1 MAAATSAR
9 TGKPQYTLSQFR
21 ADGDL
26 GAGSFGQVRRV
37 VNEETGEIFAM
48 KVMEKQ
54 RVVRGGLQ
62 EQLKR
67 EVLTQ
72 LRVGHANV
80 VKLHYYFED
89 RASIYCLLEYADAGQ
104 LFAYLQKYPKGI
116 TETRAAQFF
125 SDSAFGVGYLHS
137 LQVVHRDL
145 KPENI
150 LLFGQ
155 QLRAKLGD
163 FGWCV
168 ELTPENPTRTTYCG
182 TMEYIAPELLTSEP
196 YDGSVDV
203 WALGVLLYEML
214 LARSPFAG
222 ASQKDT
228 MDRICTVR
236 YELPKGVMTQDPE
249 ELIRGLL
256 VMEARARTPLV
267 RVLRHPWVV
276 AVRSERDIGTCD
288 GAGGLDAARAAPR
301 HVVSALPGPEHG
313 SSADLDATRV
323 ASRRTPAVAAK
334 VDKDAACALDGTV
347 IMPRRQ
353 APNAVLGT
361 NGLDATRVVTR
372 RRPEGGD
379 ADGRAKFN
387 SAHSHCAVIDE
398 LDTTD
403 PRVPNLLALD
413 RPCLGTKGDLS
424 TRFAFRCPQVSRD
437 AELLSVAE
445 DKRIGVDTLAELD
458 VRFLGAPG
466 SGCSGSSPPSS
477 PESSSTEAD
486 FWIIRTEVAA
496 SRHPRPK
503 ARSRRGPRSMSG
515 FY

>member
-1 MAAATSAR
+1 MAAATSGR
-9 TGKPQYTLSQFR
+9 SQPQYTLSQFR

-48 KVMEKQ
+48 KVMEKEKVVQ
-54 RVVRGGLQ
+54 RGLQ
-62 EQLKR
+62 EQLRR

-72 LRVGHANV
+72 LRVRHANV

-89 RASIYCLLEYADAGQ
+89 AASIYCLLEYADAGQ
-104 LFAYLQKYPKGI
+104 LFAYLQKHPKGVP
-116 TETRAAQFF
+116 EPRAAQLFA
-125 SDSAFGVGYLHS
+125 DSASGLGYLHS
-137 LQVVHRDL
+137 LRVAHRDL

-155 QLRAKLGD
+155 QLRAKLCD

-168 ELTPENPTRTTYCG
+168 ELTPENPQRTTFCG
-182 TMEYIAPELLTSEP
+182 TMEYVAPEMLTSDP
-196 YDGSVDV
+196 HDGSVDI

-222 ASQKDT
+222 ASQKET
-228 MDRICTVR
+228 MERICEVR
-236 YELPKGVMTQDPE
+236 YELPKGVMTPGPE

-256 VMEARARTPLV
+256 VIEAHARKPLA
-267 RVLRHPWVV
+267 RVLRHPWV
-276 AVRSERDIGTCD
+276 ASARSETDADARD
-288 GAGGLDAARAAPR
+288 GAGGLDATRLASR
-301 HVVSALPGPEHG
+301 HAGSAEPEPESG
-313 SSADLDATRV
+313 ADLEATRN
-323 ASRRTPAVAAK
+323 ASRRTPAAAAK
-334 VDKDAACALDGTV
+334 ADSNAACALDGTV

-353 APNAVLGT
+353 APNAEPLGT
-361 NGLDATRVVTR
+361 NGLDATRVVPR
-372 RRPEGGD
+372 RRHEGGD
-379 ADGRAKFN
+379 ADGRAK
-387 SAHSHCAVIDE
+387 AHGRCDAIDE

-403 PRVPNLLALD
+403 PRMPNLVAQD
-413 RPCLGTKGDLS
+413 RPELGTKGDLS
-424 TRFAFRCPQVSRD
+424 TRFAFRGPQVSRD

-445 DKRIGVDTLAELD
+445 DERIGMDTLAELD

-466 SGCSGSSPPSS
+466 SGCSGSSPRSS
-477 PESSSTEAD
+477 RERSSTEAD

-503 ARSRRGPRSMSG
+503 ARSRRGPRSLSG
-515 FY
+515 LSGNY